1 MKIYTR
7 TGDKGE
13 TGLFGGK
20 RVSKA
25 SLRIEAYGTAD
36 ELNAALGMAATQIS
50 SPEIKQMLERLQ
62 NELHIVCAD
71 LANPDLHREVPRIR
85 AAHVEALEKLCDQLD
100 EKLPP
105 LQKFILP
112 SGSFAGATLH
122 YARTVAR
129 RAERRTVEL
138 AAHEEVNPETV
149 RYLNRLSDLLFLMA
163 RTVNQQAGAPEIHP
177 DYTSPKGA

>member
-25 SLRIEAYGTAD
+25 SLRIEAYGTVD
-36 ELNAALGMAATQIS
+36 ELNAALGIVASQVG
-50 SPEIKQMLERLQ
+50 SPEMKQMLERLQ

-71 LANPDLHREVPRIR
+71 LANPDLKSQSPRIT
-85 AAHVEALEKLCDQLD
+85 ASHVAGLEKLCDQLD
-100 EKLPP
+100 ESLSP
-105 LQKFILP
+105 LKKFILP
-112 SGSFAGATLH
+112 GGSLSGSLLH
-122 YARTVAR
+122 YTRTVAR

-138 AAHEEVNPETV
+138 ATHEEINPETV

-163 RTVNQQAGAPEIHP
+163 RAVNQQTGVPEAHP
-177 DYTSPKGA
+177 DYSQGA

>member
-7 TGDKGE
+7 TGDRGE

-25 SLRIEAYGTAD
+25 SLRIETYGTAD
-36 ELNAALGMAATQIS
+36 ELNAALGMAASQAQS
-50 SPEIKQMLERLQ
+50 QEIKEIIERLQ

-71 LANPDLHREVPRIR
+71 LASPDLKSQGPRMT
-85 AAHVEALEKLCDQLD
+85 AKHVEELEKLCDQLD

-105 LQKFILP
+105 LKKFVLP
-112 SGSFAGATLH
+112 SGTFAGTLLH

-138 AAHEEVNPETV
+138 ASHEEVNPEAIK
-149 RYLNRLSDLLFLMA
+149 YLNRLSDLLFLLA
-163 RTVNQQAGAPEIHP
+163 RTVNHQASVPEIHP
-177 DYTSPKGA
+177 KY